1 MMKFSDSTKL
11 FISIILCEG
20 IGALSSL
27 AAQSSIPIWYAQLQ
41 KSPFTPPNFVFPMVW
56 ITLYLMMAIAAFFV
70 WRKGLAT
77 KGVNLAL
84 AFFLVQLIFNALWMP
99 LFFGLQQPF
108 YALIDA
114 VFMAITVA
122 VTTVLFYR
130 QHRGAAAL
138 MLPYFLWVCF
148 AAYLNFE
155 VLRLNF

>member
-1 MMKFSDSTKL
+1 
-11 FISIILCEG
+11 
-20 IGALSSL
+20 
-27 AAQSSIPIWYAQLQ
+27 
-41 KSPFTPPNFVFPMVW
+41 
-56 ITLYLMMAIAAFFV
+56 MMAIAAFFV